1 MKKINYLIIVLVAFF
16 TVTLNC
22 NASTFTYT
30 RSSDNLLVPSDVTV
44 DGSNIEDIMKT
55 PAVNANEK
63 IYDFANLIDDSRE
76 GALTNKILEFGKESN
91 MDIVIVTTS
100 DLVGFQIPEYT
111 YNFYDYN
118 NFKTDGVILVIHA
131 PGGKNPEIFMGNSGL
146 EDSFIF
152 TVYSEGRVNQTLAY
166 VYNGYIKEKA
176 YYDACDKYI
185 DIIKG
190 FYATDMKKDEI
201 NGNNG
206 GGIRWTEIII
216 LSVAIAFIVNLL
228 FIFRLNKYKVTSKKG
243 EVMDKKINGS
253 TLTIQQVQDSP
264 SSGNMN

>member
-1 MKKINYLIIVLVAFF
+1 MKKVNYLIIVLIAFF

-22 NASTFTYT
+22 NASTYTYT
-30 RSSDNLLVPSDVTV
+30 RSTDNLLIPKDVTV
-44 DGSNIEDIMKT
+44 DSSNIDAIMKT

-63 IYDFANLIDDSRE
+63 IYDFANLVDDSRE
-76 GALTNKILEFGKESN
+76 GELTNKILEFGKESN

-100 DLVGFQIPEYT
+100 DLKGFQIPEYT

-118 NFKTDGVILVIHA
+118 DFKTDGVILVIHA
-131 PGGKNPEIFMGNSGL
+131 PGGRNPEIFMGNSGL
-146 EDSFIF
+146 KDSFIF
-152 TVYSEGRVNQTLAY
+152 TVYTEGRVNQTLAY

-190 FYATDMKKDEI
+190 FYATDMKKDVI
-201 NGNNG
+201 DGGNG
-206 GGIRWTEIII
+206 GGIRWAEIII
-216 LSVAIAFIVNLL
+216 LSVAVAVIANLL
-228 FIFRLNKYKVTSKKG
+228 FMFRLNKYKVTSKKG
-243 EVMDKKINGS
+243 EVMDKKVNGS

-264 SSGNMN
+264 SNGNMN